1 MPVVHDTPAAEP
13 EKKPN
18 TVQIAKPQYRGVVVD
33 TRYVPQSALLTN
45 IEGSSWTVN
54 YYSQVLGADNDLSGQ
69 QMNRDAIDQQYKLIH
84 KLELKVQTPLTSQQD
99 QESKQ
104 MHVTGTAVTYPFLVP
119 QEGDM
124 FLADV
129 GDGRE
134 GVFEITNTERRTY
147 FKESCFEIQYVL
159 VSYGNPQRTGDL
171 NRKVVQELYFERDF
185 LIHGQNPLLMPQD
198 YEDVQVLSRKYFDI
212 MNIYFKMF
220 HSNEYMTML
229 LPGQAQPT
237 YDHFLMKALNAFFN
251 TWDTPLI
258 RENRIFN
265 VDDADAMKCFTLWDA
280 LMRNEKDLLPFIN
293 KKAALQTTFA
303 FTEQPMFEGIRYS
316 GLQYVVYPGD
326 LEVCVDYEVRKRAPC
341 AMGVK
346 LCNPPSRPGILDE
359 LLGQKVMSGL
369 PYTGA
374 PLITPVL
381 QDDYYIFSEAFYHD
395 LPGQSMLELAVRDYL
410 NGRALNRRL
419 LVIFTETYQAWGG
432 LERFYYIPIVLMLI
446 RASIRS
452 L

>member
-1 MPVVHDTPAAEP
+1 MPVVHDTPSAPPAE
-13 EKKPN
+13 KPN
-18 TVQIAKPQYRGVVVD
+18 TVEIAKPQYRGVVVD

-54 YYSQVLGADNDLSGQ
+54 YYSQVLGADDDLSGQ
-69 QMNRDAIDQQYKLIH
+69 QINRDAIYEQYKLIH

-124 FLADV
+124 FLADI

-134 GVFEITNTERRTY
+134 GVFQITNTERRTY

-159 VSYGNPQRTGDL
+159 VAYGSPQRTGDL
-171 NRKVVQELYFERDF
+171 NKKVVQELYFERDF

-198 YEDVQVLSRKYFDI
+198 YEDVQVLSRKYFDM

-229 LPGQAQPT
+229 LPGQPKPT

-258 RENRIFN
+258 RENRVFN
-265 VDDADAMKCFTLWDA
+265 VDDAPAMKCFTLWDA

-293 KKAALQTTFA
+293 KKAALQTTYA

-326 LEVCVDYEVRKRAPC
+326 PEVCVDYEVRPRGAC

-346 LCNPPSRPGILDE
+346 LCNPPSRPGMLEE
-359 LLGQKVMSGL
+359 LLGLKVMAGL
-369 PYTGA
+369 PYSDA

-381 QDDYYIFSEAFYHD
+381 ADDYYIFSKAFYTNA
-395 LPGQSMLELAVRDYL
+395 PGQSKLELAVRDYL
-410 NGRALNRRL
+410 AGKALSRRL
-419 LVIFTETYQAWGG
+419 LVTFTETYQAFGG
-432 LERFYYIPIVLMLI
+432 LERFYYIPIILMLI

-452 L
+452 I

>member
-1 MPVVHDTPAAEP
+1 MPIVHDTPDAPPP
-13 EKKPN
+13 EKPN
-18 TVQIAKPQYRGVVVD
+18 VVEITKPQYRGVVVD

-54 YYSQVLGADNDLSGQ
+54 YYSQILGADDDLSGQ
-69 QMNRDAIDQQYKLIH
+69 QINRDAIYEQYKLIH

-99 QESKQ
+99 QDSKQ
-104 MHVTGTAVTYPFLVP
+104 MHVTGTAVTYPFLIP

-124 FLADV
+124 FLADI

-134 GVFEITNTERRTY
+134 GVFQITNTERRTY

-159 VSYGNPQRTGDL
+159 VAYGSPQRTGDL

-198 YEDVQVLSRKYFDI
+198 YEDVQILSRKYFDI
-212 MNIYFKMF
+212 LNIYFRMF
-220 HSNEYMTML
+220 HSNEYKTML
-229 LPGQAQPT
+229 LPGQPQPT

-258 RENRIFN
+258 RENRVFN
-265 VDDADAMKCFTLWDA
+265 VDDSPVMKCFTIWDA

-293 KKAALQTTFA
+293 KKAALQTTYA
-303 FTEQPMFEGIRYS
+303 FTEQPMFESIRYS

-326 LEVCVDYEVRKRAPC
+326 PEVCVDYEVRPRGNC

-346 LCNPPSRPGILDE
+346 LCNPPSRPGMLEE
-359 LLGQKVMSGL
+359 LLGMKVMTGL
-369 PYTGA
+369 PYDNA

-381 QDDYYIFSEAFYHD
+381 ADDYYVFSQAFYANG
-395 LPGQSMLELAVRDYL
+395 PGQSKLELAVRDYL
-410 NGRALNRRL
+410 EGKALSRRL
-419 LVIFTETYQAWGG
+419 LVMFTETYQAWPG

-452 L
+452 I